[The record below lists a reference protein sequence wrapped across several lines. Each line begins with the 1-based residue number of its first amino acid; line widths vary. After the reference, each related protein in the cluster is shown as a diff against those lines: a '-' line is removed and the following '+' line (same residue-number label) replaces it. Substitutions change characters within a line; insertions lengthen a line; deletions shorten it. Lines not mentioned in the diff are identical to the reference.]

1 MFGKSKEASYGTET
15 KAKISTIIGEGAV
28 FDGNLSAPDSMRI
41 DGTIKGNCRCEKEL
55 WKEIFQL
62 RI

>member
-15 KAKISTIIGEGAV
+15 KAKIGTIIGEGAV

-41 DGTIKGNCRCEKEL
+41 DGRLDKRKLEKEGGL
-55 WKEIFQL
+55 FLEI
-62 RI
+62 